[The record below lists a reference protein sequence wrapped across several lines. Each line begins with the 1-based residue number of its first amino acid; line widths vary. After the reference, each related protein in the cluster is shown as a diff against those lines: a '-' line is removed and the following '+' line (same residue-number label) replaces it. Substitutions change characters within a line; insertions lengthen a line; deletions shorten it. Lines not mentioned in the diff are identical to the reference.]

1 MIILNGNK
9 MKYTFTTVLLLLC
22 LFVSGFGQEDRQVK
36 KVAILE
42 TVDKEGTINYGVKLM
57 VRSNLA
63 AAITSTPGYEGYD
76 RVDVASIMSEQSFQR
91 TGMVSDVQIKK
102 LGEMTGASYILVAEA
117 AKIDEDN
124 IFITAKILNVETAK
138 LERTT
143 NVQTETNAEE
153 LQKSCRQLAG
163 SLFGVAIQES
173 ENSAV
178 SKSKQQVAQKSVSG
192 DGEEIVFYL
201 PGIKT
206 SKRDSKIT
214 LAVFLDN
221 NIIGDGTIGEGF
233 NIKVGNILPG
243 MHSLKIGNQVYAVDT
258 SKFKYFEF
266 ALRKQKAAL
275 GMLNLYFTD
284 LKVTR

>member
-1 MIILNGNK
+1 
-9 MKYTFTTVLLLLC
+9 MKYTLLTI
-22 LFVSGFGQEDRQVK
+22 LFVLYVFSGFGQENQTK

-42 TVDKEGTINYGVKLM
+42 TVDKENTINYGVKLM

-91 TGMVSDVQIKK
+91 TGMVSDAQIKK
-102 LGEMTGASYILVAEA
+102 LGEMTGAAYILVAEA

-143 NVQTETNAEE
+143 NVQTGTKAAE

-163 SLFGVAIQES
+163 TLFGVAIQGNETS
-173 ENSAV
+173 GGSNPTKEV
-178 SKSKQQVAQKSVSG
+178 VKESVSG
-192 DGEEIVFYL
+192 EGVEVVFYL
-201 PGIKT
+201 PGFKT
-206 SKRDSKIT
+206 NKRDSKIT
-214 LAVFLDN
+214 LAVYLDDD
-221 NIIGDGTIGEGF
+221 IIGDGTVGEGF
-233 NIKVGNILPG
+233 NIKLENISPG
-243 MHSLKIGNQVYAVDT
+243 THALKIGNQVFAINTNEY
-258 SKFKYFEF
+258 KYFEF
-266 ALRKQKAAL
+266 ALRKQKAAM